1 MAWDYFKPRGRA
13 KASEPDAG
21 GGVIRS
27 EPVFGVVKDNVDPVR
42 AGRLQV
48 YIADFGAPDPDDSS
62 SWVTVGFMTPFFGK
76 TTGSGGETDYGSYL
90 QNPTSYGM
98 WFSPPDIGSTVVCI
112 FINGDMN
119 YGYYIGAV
127 PEPEALTMVPA
138 IGAVEDVVMN
148 EGEANSYGGATK
160 LPVANLNENNSAES
174 DGAGFLTTPKPVHSY
189 VAGIYSQQGLLRD
202 PIRGPVSSSAQ
213 RESPSRV
220 GWGVSTPG
228 RPIYEG
234 GYTDET
240 ILVNLEEGSPESLKL
255 VSRRGGHSIVMD
267 DGDLIG
273 RDQLI
278 RIRTALGHQIILS
291 DDGQCLNIMHSN
303 GQSWIELGKEGTIDM
318 YSMNSVNV
326 RTQGDL
332 NLHADNN
339 ININAKKELNISADS
354 IHVNSEND
362 TTFRVGANFN
372 GYSVGNYSFKVD
384 GSMSMGAG
392 GEGSYASAG
401 VMFINGS
408 DVNLNTGSGTA
419 PSSVKPLPIVSH
431 TDALF
436 DKDKGWAAAPGK
448 LQSIVSRAP
457 SHAPWANANQG
468 VNVKVTN
475 NASAELPSAPSKS
488 VAQTNQAAGQ
498 APVAPT
504 NPALVAT
511 VPAVSPVSTSLDKN
525 VTGSMVSGVAASAAQ
540 ALPNVVA
547 SGTGIAK
554 DATGELT
561 AFVGKLAQTPAQL
574 ETAGILKPGSSTV
587 INGLIQSGKTV
598 AQAMPSNLFTGAPG
612 AENLTKL
619 TNNVSAQ
626 VDAQVANFKQA
637 QSALTQTGVITGKEA
652 PTQIAGLVTAGSQV
666 GIPQTIDFV
675 KNSAGTLAK
684 TVGGALN
691 SVSDSI
697 ASGNFAAKLGTDV
710 KSGLSSLATSVNGL
724 VSSAS
729 SGIAGLVE
737 SAKGIAASAFS
748 AITESFKAF
757 KANVPQ
763 NLREIAKKNQEDLV
777 AKDAS
782 GSAISLDGVSS
793 GALSA
798 TGNIS
803 MAQVSSVANSLG
815 VKIPSSLT
823 SLASGGAPSIAQLTS
838 TASSLGIKIPSDVTA
853 LASSASKG
861 GSVGATQLATV
872 ANSLGLKLPVSP
884 STLASGL
891 NALPGGLSATASVV
905 DKATTS
911 FSLPGLSDV
920 KSLIN
925 AEGSAKLNNISLA
938 DVSEKASSM
947 VDEITGKST
956 QSLTSLVSS
965 GLPPGAA
972 AQLSAAISALSST
985 SGVQVKIPTVATNTV
1000 DRSEVNSLIKNNF
1013 GDSKI
1018 PPPDFS
1024 GTSQAEISA
1033 KTETLADYKE
1043 TLKEQQQRF
1052 NDQLEVAKQAKAEWV
1067 TAYNSLPAGDPKI
1080 TELKKKYEA
1089 EYKKALLIAD
1099 EIA

>member
-1 MAWDYFKPRGRA
+1 MAWDYFKPKGRA

-27 EPVFGVVKDNVDPVR
+27 EPVFGVVKDNVDPIR

-62 SWVTVGFMTPFFGK
+62 SWVTVGLMTPFFGK

-138 IGAVEDVVMN
+138 IGAVENVVLN
-148 EGEANSYGGATK
+148 SGEANSYGGATK
-160 LPVANLNENNSAES
+160 LPVANLNENNSAEA

-202 PIRGPVSSSAQ
+202 PIRGPISSSAQ

-234 GYTDET
+234 GYTDDT
-240 ILVNLEEGSPESLKL
+240 ILSNLEGNPESLKL

-273 RDQLI
+273 KDQII
-278 RIRTALGHQIILS
+278 RIRTALGHQIIMS

-318 YSMNSVNV
+318 YSMNSVNI

-354 IHVNSEND
+354 IHLNSEND
-362 TTFRVGANFN
+362 TTFRVGANFT
-372 GYSVGNYSFKVD
+372 GYTVGSYSFKID
-384 GSMSMGAG
+384 GSMTMGSG
-392 GEGSYASAG
+392 GEGSYASSGA
-401 VMFINGS
+401 MYINGS
-408 DVNLNTGSGTA
+408 KVNLNSGSGTA
-419 PSSVKPLPIVSH
+419 PSSVKPLAVIAH

-436 DKDKGWAAAPGK
+436 DKTKGWAAAPGK
-448 LQSIVSRAP
+448 LLSIVSRAP
-457 SHAPWANANQG
+457 THAPWANANQG
-468 VNVKVTN
+468 VNVKITN
-475 NASAELPSAPSKS
+475 NASAELPSAPSQP

-511 VPAVSPVSTSLDKN
+511 VPAVSPVSASLDKN

-540 ALPNVVA
+540 SLPNVVA
-547 SGTGIAK
+547 SGTGIGK

-612 AENLTKL
+612 AENLSKL
-619 TNNVSAQ
+619 AINVPVQ
-626 VDAQVANFKQA
+626 VGVQVANFKQA
-637 QSALTQTGVITGKEA
+637 QSALEQTGVITGKES

-666 GIPQTIDFV
+666 GISQTIDFV
-675 KNSAGTLAK
+675 KNSAGQIGK
-684 TVGGALN
+684 SISGALS

-697 ASGNFAAKLGTDV
+697 ASGNFAAKLGTDL

-724 VSSAS
+724 VSGAS
-729 SGIAGLVE
+729 SGIAGLID
-737 SAKGIAASAFS
+737 SAKGIAGSAFA
-748 AITESFKAF
+748 AITDSFKAF

-763 NLREIAKKNQEDLV
+763 NLQEIAKKNQEELK
-777 AKDAS
+777 AKDES
-782 GSAISLDGVSS
+782 GSLLSLGEVSTALKSDSGLLS
-793 GALSA
+793 GALQSA
-798 TGNIS
+798 NGAAGI
-803 MAQVSSVANSLG
+803 AQLSSVAKGLG
-815 VKIPSSLT
+815 VNLPSNLT
-823 SLASGGAPSIAQLTS
+823 SLASGASAGAAAGITQLS
-838 TASSLGIKIPSDVTA
+838 SVASSLGA
-853 LASSASKG
+853 
-861 GSVGATQLATV
+861 
-872 ANSLGLKLPVSP
+872 KLPVSP

-891 NALPGGLSATASVV
+891 NALPGGLSATASVI
-905 DKATTS
+905 DKAMPS
-911 FSLPGLSDV
+911 MSLPGLSDV

-925 AEGSAKLNNISLA
+925 AEGTAKLNDISLA
-938 DVSEKASSM
+938 NVSAKASSL
-947 VDEITGKST
+947 VEVITGNST
-956 QSLTSLVSS
+956 QSLTSLVAS

-985 SGVQVKIPTVATNTV
+985 SDSQVKIPTVATNTV
-1000 DRSEVNSLIKNNF
+1000 DRSEVNSLITNNF
-1013 GDSKI
+1013 GDKKI

-1024 GTSQAEISA
+1024 GTSEAEITA
-1033 KTETLADYKE
+1033 KTDTVTEYKA

-1052 NDQLEVAKQAKAEWV
+1052 NEQLAIATQAKKDWIN
-1067 TAYNSLPAGDPKI
+1067 AYNSLPAGDPKI
-1080 TELKKKYEA
+1080 AELKVKYEN